1 IIKNIIQGMIMDFLI
16 KVFFILVISILPQAY
31 ANQCGTQAG
40 GAMCANSLCCSEYG
54 YCGSGPG
61 YCGKGCQSGKCDDD
75 KDKINPVVCRATC
88 ATAGAGFC
96 AGVAVSCAAG
106 SVVSVGTITIPCS
119 ALVISSCAASG
130 GAVSVCNDVVC
141 N

>member
-1 IIKNIIQGMIMDFLI
+1 MNILI
-16 KVFFILVISILPQAY
+16 RISFILIISILPQAY
-31 ANQCGTQAG
+31 ANQCGSQG
-40 GAMCANSLCCSEYG
+40 GGSCAEGLCCSQYG
-54 YCGSGPG
+54 YCGNGKD
-61 YCGKGCQSGKCDDD
+61 YCGEGCQSGKCDD
-75 KDKINPVVCRATC
+75 KDKINPVVCRAAC

-106 SVVSVGTITIPCS
+106 SVVSVGTVTIPCS

-130 GAVSVCNDVVC
+130 GGVSVCNDLIC